1 VPVLDV
7 RRLRLLRE
15 VQVRGTLA
23 GVAAALHQSPSSISQ
38 QLALLEREV
47 GVELLRKSGRG
58 VQLTPQAEILVEH
71 TGAVLQ
77 RLEQAETDLAASL
90 AEATGTIR
98 IAVFQ
103 SAALALMP
111 DTLALLARE
120 HPRLR
125 VTMTQREPESAL
137 YETWA
142 RDFDMVIAE
151 QYPGHAAPRHVELD
165 RVALTSDAIRL
176 AVPPSTADGP
186 TIADISEASRL
197 PWVMEPPGVASRH
210 FAEQACRVA
219 GFEPDVRFET
229 ADLQAQI
236 RLVESGNAVA
246 LLPDLLWM
254 EREPSVGLLDLPGA
268 PRRTIFTSA
277 RSAAASQPAVVACR
291 QALAA
296 VADALRTPGDGS

>member
-1 VPVLDV
+1 MLDV

-38 QLALLEREV
+38 QLTLLEKEV
-47 GVELLRKSGRG
+47 GVELLRKAGRG
-58 VQLTPQAEILVEH
+58 VQLTPQAQILVEH

-90 AEATGTIR
+90 EEATGTVR

-111 DTLALLARE
+111 DTLTRLARE

-142 RDFDMVIAE
+142 RDFDLVIAE
-151 QYPGHAAPRHVELD
+151 QYPGHAAPRHDELD
-165 RVALTSDAIRL
+165 RLALTSDAIRL
-176 AVPPSTADGP
+176 AVAPTALGGP
-186 TIADISEASRL
+186 RIDSIADTAGL

-236 RLVESGNAVA
+236 RLIESGNAVA

-254 EREPSVGLLDLPGA
+254 GREPTVRLIDLDDA

-277 RSAAASQPAVVACR
+277 RIAAARQPAVVACR
-291 QALAA
+291 EALNS
-296 VADALRTPGDGS
+296 VAPG